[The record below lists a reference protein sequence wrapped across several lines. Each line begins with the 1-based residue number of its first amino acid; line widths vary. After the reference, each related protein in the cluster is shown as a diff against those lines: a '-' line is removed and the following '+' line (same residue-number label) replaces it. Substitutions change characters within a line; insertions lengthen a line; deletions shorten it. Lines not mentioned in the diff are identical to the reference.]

1 MNRKIFKSILGIV
14 ALSATFAANAAVVN
28 LSTSPTGPILNIGD
42 TGLVPTT
49 TVSSGASFTDNFYFS
64 LASSSQLSS
73 NVTNIAL
80 AAFGFA
86 NLNAQLYDTSTGN
99 TLVGSGLQFT
109 LPSLAGG
116 DNYKLVV
123 FGDATSPL
131 GGIFSGAVHVSSAV
145 PIPAAAWLLLSGLV
159 GVGTMARRR
168 KSEVMA

>member
-14 ALSATFAANAAVVN
+14 ALSVTGAANAAVVN
-28 LSTSPTGPILNIGD
+28 LSTSPTGPSLNLGD

-64 LASSSQLSS
+64 LASNSQLSS
-73 NVTNIAL
+73 AVTNIAL
-80 AAFGFA
+80 TGFGFA
-86 NLNAQLYDTSTGN
+86 NLNAQLYDTSTS

-123 FGDATSPL
+123 FGDATAPL
-131 GGIFSGAVHVSSAV
+131 GGIFSGAVHVSSV

-168 KSEVMA
+168 TSEVMA